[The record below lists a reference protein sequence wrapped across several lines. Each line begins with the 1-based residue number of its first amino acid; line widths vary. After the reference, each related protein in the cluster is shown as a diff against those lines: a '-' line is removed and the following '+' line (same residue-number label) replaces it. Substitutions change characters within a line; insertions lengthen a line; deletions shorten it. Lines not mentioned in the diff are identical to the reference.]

1 MSEQKMCKKCGTR
14 PVYSEVMPYCA
25 LCFNTLDLSDPK
37 ERYEHRFYGQKLEW
51 EKFPNL
57 WEAEKK
63 RRAEYRKTHKEQI
76 NANNKKYQQTH
87 KEQFAAYQKKY
98 RQQHREQWNAYQR
111 EYARRKREENK
122 TIRERMAQLEAQLD
136 KLQQAR

>member
-57 WEAEKK
+57 LEAEKK

-76 NANNKKYQQTH
+76 KANNKKYQQTH

-111 EYARRKREENK
+111 EYKKRKAAEASAL
-122 TIRERMAQLEAQLD
+122 RERVAQLEAQLD